1 MVKNNRYN
9 PTNKKFKDKFQGL
22 AGTKTKKG
30 HLTKQDRD
38 EDDVVFDS
46 GQLVKIEKA
55 KILTNGWIV
64 EVSGNT
70 YHCSNDS
77 SIIEIP
83 DYTETKQYY
92 IPKSKTTVDV
102 SFDKQSNIYKV
113 LRLKALTKN
122 YISSKD
128 GVVTITNPFNK
139 ASALPANLVTPKSKS
154 TTTQSEDSVD
164 GIKIKDTT
172 LDLSSVR
179 VGLTG
184 SQIEILGDKKKD
196 DTADSSV
203 KLQGDQLGLQGNN
216 NIDISVPQKPDD
228 KKTPDSNKTPDNTIS
243 ITGENIVFSADNLR
257 LNDIKVE
264 DLQDGIK
271 AIKSKAVTGP
281 GLQMEVVHTE
291 VDQKKID
298 VKFDNEYK
306 QMPSVNIT
314 TEQPCFSNYSCDFK
328 KKDEKFVGVTISLND
343 FTVPKNSKISNITII
358 GS

>member
-1 MVKNNRYN
+1 MVKDNRYN

-64 EVSGNT
+64 DVSGNT

-83 DYTETKQYY
+83 DYTETSQYY

-102 SFDKQSNIYKV
+102 SLDKQSNIYKV
-113 LRLKALTKN
+113 LRLKSLTKN

-128 GVVTITNPFNK
+128 GVVTITNPLNK
-139 ASALPANLVTPKSKS
+139 TSALPSNLVTQKNKS
-154 TTTQSEDSVD
+154 TTVQDNKEVD
-164 GIKIKDTT
+164 GIKIKDEA

-184 SQIEILGDKKKD
+184 NKIEILGDKKKD
-196 DTADSSV
+196 DTTDSSV
-203 KLQGDQLGLQGNN
+203 KLQGDQVGLQGNT
-216 NIDISVPQKPDD
+216 NINISVPKPSV
-228 KKTPDSNKTPDNTIS
+228 DSDTNEKDGKVNTIS
-243 ITGENIVFSADNLR
+243 MSGENIVFDANNLK

-264 DLQDGIK
+264 DLRDGIK

-291 VDQKKID
+291 VDKKTLNVD
-298 VKFDNEYK
+298 FDNEYK